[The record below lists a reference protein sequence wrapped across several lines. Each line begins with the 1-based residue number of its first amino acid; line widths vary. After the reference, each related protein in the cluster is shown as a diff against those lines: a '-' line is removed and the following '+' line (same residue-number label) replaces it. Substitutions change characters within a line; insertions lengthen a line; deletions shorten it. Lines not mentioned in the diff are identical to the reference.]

1 MMDRK
6 FKNLIKKLDK
16 AAKLSQKHSDAIAL
30 CHDAFY
36 EAFEAGLPDCCK
48 ECNDADICKLRDLF
62 WNYVVEHEMPEDIDT
77 TEDLVM
83 EMLRLMN
90 EIEKKGE

>member
-16 AAKLSQKHSDAIAL
+16 AAKLSQKHGDAISL

-36 EAFEAGLPDCCK
+36 DAFEKGLPGCDDC
-48 ECNDADICKLRDLF
+48 EDGDIRKLRALF
-62 WNYVVEHEMPEDIDT
+62 WDYIVEREMPDDIDT
-77 TEDLVM
+77 TEDLVN